1 MNCQSFETVVTDLAR
16 GQMIEAATRDDALKH
31 SSECRVC
38 AARLKDEGALTG
50 ALRELAAINHSVTVN
65 PDLENNLL
73 VEFRQQRRGSTARL
87 ASSRRYSIYAAA
99 AAVLLLA
106 FAVFAYQSLLKTE
119 TTNPA
124 LVSQPKLEPSPA
136 PAGDQENQTTALK
149 PPIETPKKATP
160 RSVVAKKT
168 KRPMPRATSVDNRE
182 TVATN
187 YNDEVV
193 SEFIPI
199 GYSSAVSV
207 EDGGQLV
214 RIEMSRAAMAR
225 FGIPVNMERYN
236 ERVKADVL
244 VSADGLARAIRFVQ

>member
-1 MNCQSFETVVTDLAR
+1 MNCQSFETVVNDLAR
-16 GQMIEAATRDDALKH
+16 AQMIEAATRAEALKH

-38 AARLKDEGALTG
+38 AARLEDERALTG
-50 ALRELAAINHSVTVN
+50 ALRELAAINHSIAVN
-65 PDLENNLL
+65 PDLQNNLL
-73 VEFRQQRRGSTARL
+73 AEFRHQRHGLTAQRP
-87 ASSRRYSIYAAA
+87 SSRRYSIYAAA
-99 AAVLLLA
+99 AAVLFLA
-106 FAVFAYQSLLKTE
+106 FAGFAYQSLLKTE
-119 TTNPA
+119 TTDPVI
-124 LVSQPKLEPSPA
+124 VSTPKLEMSPA
-136 PAGDQENQTTALK
+136 PPVDPNNQTTALQ
-149 PPIETPKKATP
+149 PPIESPKKATP
-160 RSVVAKKT
+160 RSVVAKQT
-168 KRPMPRATSVDNRE
+168 KRPRPRATSVDNKE

-187 YNDEVV
+187 HNDEVV

-225 FGIPVNMERYN
+225 FGIPINMERYN

>member
-1 MNCQSFETVVTDLAR
+1 MNCQSFETVVNDLAR
-16 GQMIEAATRDDALKH
+16 AQMIEAATRDDALKH

-38 AARLKDEGALTG
+38 AARLEDERALTG
-50 ALRELAAINHSVTVN
+50 ALRELAAINHSVTIN

-73 VEFRQQRRGSTARL
+73 VGFREERCGSTARL
-87 ASSRRYSIYAAA
+87 TSGRRYSIYAAA
-99 AAVLLLA
+99 AAVLLIA
-106 FAVFAYQSLLKTE
+106 VAVFAYQSLLTTE
-119 TTNPA
+119 TTNPV
-124 LVSQPKLEPSPA
+124 LVSQPKLEPSPTA
-136 PAGDQENQTTALK
+136 SGLDNQTTAQK

-168 KRPMPRATSVDNRE
+168 NRPKPRATSVDNRE

-187 YNDEVV
+187 HTDEVV